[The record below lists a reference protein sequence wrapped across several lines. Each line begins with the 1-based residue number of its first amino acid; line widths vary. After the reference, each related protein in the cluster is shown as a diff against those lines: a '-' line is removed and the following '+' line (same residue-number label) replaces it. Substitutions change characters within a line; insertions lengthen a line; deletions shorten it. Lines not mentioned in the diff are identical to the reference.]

1 MNAKARFVSTV
12 LSIFAIAIITVYVT
26 DDSGSINGII
36 QEEADDAL
44 PMITGSGPGIKTITL
59 HHKPRSAEHHK
70 RMTDWLEHSHTR
82 AKHPVMTAQ
91 PGQKLIAE
99 TSLANADLVE
109 YYGEVSVG
117 HPAQKFKVVFDT
129 GSGILWVPSKLCDD
143 DSCMQHEQLS
153 EHKDKTL
160 TVDEGYV
167 NIKYGTGN
175 MRGRR
180 ATDLVEV
187 AGVKVDRQDF
197 LLSTNENGN
206 VFRQGRF
213 DGVMGLGRS
222 QLASIL
228 DHDGDGR
235 GTPFY
240 INAGSK
246 LAEQKFSMYVS
257 KKLGAPGALV
267 LGGMNENLIAVDA
280 STGSKKE
287 VAYHQGKSDS
297 YWMVE
302 IVSMKI
308 QDPDANTLMEEVSS
322 MAEWPAKGFTG
333 APARGIVD
341 SGTSLLV
348 GPPHIMNKLLPY
360 VKANHDCTDLE
371 SLKSLEITMKDI
383 HGKHQKYVLTPQDYV
398 MKRDGMCKTGIG
410 IMNIQ
415 LNMDNPIIILGDTF
429 LRKYYSVY
437 DHKKNQVG
445 LVEASHAVDGGEDSS
460 KYYVGEA

>member
-59 HHKPRSAEHHK
+59 HHKPRSAEDHK

-348 GPPHIMNKLLPY
+348 GPPHIMNKLLPD

>member
-1 MNAKARFVSTV
+1 MNAKARAVSI
-12 LSIFAIAIITVYVT
+12 LLALFAIALIAIYVT
-26 DDSGSINGII
+26 DDSGSINGVI
-36 QEEADDAL
+36 QEEADDVL
-44 PMITGSGPGIKTITL
+44 PEITGSGPGIKTITL

-82 AKHPVMTAQ
+82 TKHPVMTAQ

-117 HPAQKFKVVFDT
+117 QPAQKFKVVFDT

-143 DSCMQHEQLS
+143 DSCMAHIQLS
-153 EHKDKTL
+153 EHEDKTL

-180 ATDLVEV
+180 ATDRVEV

-206 VFRQGRF
+206 VFLQGRF

-228 DHDGDGR
+228 DRDGEGR

-240 INAGSK
+240 INAGGE

-267 LGGMNENLIAVDA
+267 LGGMNENLIAVDK

-297 YWMVE
+297 YWMLE
-302 IVSMKI
+302 MVSMKI
-308 QDPDANTLMEEVSS
+308 KDADDY
-322 MAEWPAKGFTG
+322 MAEWPAEGFTG

-371 SLKSLEITMKDI
+371 SLKSLEITMKDVN
-383 HGKHQKYVLTPQDYV
+383 GKHQKYVLTPQDYV
-398 MKRDGMCKTGIG
+398 MKRDGTCKTGIG

-445 LVEASHAVDGGEDSS
+445 LVEASHTADGGEDSS

>member
-437 DHKKNQVG
+437 DHKNNQVG